1 MPYSIIRVEDVGRWG
16 VVYND
21 DFVEVPA
28 QPTQVFNIV
37 SLVEHAG
44 LPEETVSEGTPF
56 IQQVGDWIGILA
68 QKENTHNIVPDVMSQ
83 KDVCVCVHMYY
94 EICVYG

>member
-1 MPYSIIRVEDVGRWG
+1 MPYSIIRVEDVGGWG

-44 LPEETVSEGTPF
+44 LPEKTVSEGTPF
-56 IQQVGDWIGILA
+56 IQQVGDGIGILA
-68 QKENTHNIVPDVMSQ
+68 QKEKTNNIVIDGSSQ
-83 KDVCVCVHMYY
+83 KAVCVMHMYM
-94 EICVYG
+94 